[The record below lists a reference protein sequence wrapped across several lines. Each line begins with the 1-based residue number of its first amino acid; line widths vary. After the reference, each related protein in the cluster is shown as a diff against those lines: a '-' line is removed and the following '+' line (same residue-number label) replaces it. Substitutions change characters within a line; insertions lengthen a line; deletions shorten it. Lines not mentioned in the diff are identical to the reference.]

1 MINSNVP
8 SVISQAAELTQNTNI
23 KSISVRLPK
32 EVVDEL
38 EKIAKEKNVKLAVL
52 IRSTLAQYAIDT
64 QLILIIQLNKVF
76 IMTTKSIPMAIQS
89 LIPLNDV
96 NALEVVTSLRL
107 PSVLRDD
114 LRELAKVKN
123 VKYSEL
129 IRSIL
134 AQYVADTKYSTK

>member
-52 IRSTLAQYAIDT
+52 MRSVLAQYAIET
-64 QLILIIQLNKVF
+64 NY
-76 IMTTKSIPMAIQS
+76 P
-89 LIPLNDV
+89 
-96 NALEVVTSLRL
+96 
-107 PSVLRDD
+107 
-114 LRELAKVKN
+114 AK
-123 VKYSEL
+123 
-129 IRSIL
+129 
-134 AQYVADTKYSTK
+134 